1 MAVTTGLGLEL
12 QGVSKRFGATAALDG
27 IDLVIPPGQFLTLIG
42 PSGCG
47 KTTLLRLVAGLAEP
61 DDGTVTVGDR
71 APRAAQ
77 TARQLG
83 FVPQSPGLLP
93 WRTVRANARL
103 LVDSG
108 RRRAGLPPAE
118 IDALL
123 ARVGLEGFLR
133 SYPHELSGGMQQRV
147 ALVRAFALDAPVLL
161 MDEPFAALDE
171 ITRAE
176 MRYLLLELA
185 EERQATVLFVT
196 HSIAE
201 AVMLSDRVVVMTG
214 RPGRIEADREIPL
227 SRPRHPEQE
236 ETAEFFA
243 LVVFFGAW
251 ELLVRVFD
259 VRTFVLLRPS
269 TIFSELL
276 HNPGFYWRNTLVT
289 AKEALLGY
297 LVALAVALLWGAI
310 MARSR
315 FLEQASTP
323 VAVLIQVTPIVAYAP
338 SAVLWL
344 GRGLKPIV
352 FITGLIC
359 LVPLLFAV
367 TTGLRSADPAALDLM
382 AVVDAPGWEVVRR
395 VRLPYALPYLFSATR
410 TCVGLALIGAVL
422 AEWYALVDQGLGRR
436 IQEAID
442 FNQSRQLWA
451 SIYAV
456 ALLGGLAIV
465 LLNVLERRLLH
476 WHASTRTVR

>member
-1 MAVTTGLGLEL
+1 MAVTTGLGVEL
-12 QGVSKRFGATAALDG
+12 HGVSKRFGATAALDG

-47 KTTLLRLVAGLAEP
+47 KTTLLRLVAGLTEP
-61 DDGTVTVGDR
+61 DGGAVTVGDR

-108 RRRAGLPPAE
+108 RGRAGLAPAE

-123 ARVGLEGFLR
+123 ERVGLQGFLR

-185 EERQATVLFVT
+185 EERQATVVFVT

-227 SRPRHPEQE
+227 SRPRRPDQE

-243 LVVFFGAW
+243 LET
-251 ELLVRVFD
+251 ELRRAL
-259 VRTFVLLRPS
+259 RT
-269 TIFSELL
+269 
-276 HNPGFYWRNTLVT
+276 
-289 AKEALLGY
+289 
-297 LVALAVALLWGAI
+297 
-310 MARSR
+310 
-315 FLEQASTP
+315 
-323 VAVLIQVTPIVAYAP
+323 
-338 SAVLWL
+338 
-344 GRGLKPIV
+344 GRQP
-352 FITGLIC
+352 
-359 LVPLLFAV
+359 
-367 TTGLRSADPAALDLM
+367 
-382 AVVDAPGWEVVRR
+382 
-395 VRLPYALPYLFSATR
+395 
-410 TCVGLALIGAVL
+410 
-422 AEWYALVDQGLGRR
+422 
-436 IQEAID
+436 
-442 FNQSRQLWA
+442 
-451 SIYAV
+451 
-456 ALLGGLAIV
+456 
-465 LLNVLERRLLH
+465 
-476 WHASTRTVR
+476 

>member
-1 MAVTTGLGLEL
+1 MAVTTGLGVEL
-12 QGVSKRFGATAALDG
+12 HGVSKRFGATAALDG
-27 IDLVIPPGQFLTLIG
+27 IDLVIPPGQFLTLVG

-47 KTTLLRLVAGLAEP
+47 KTTLLRLVAGLTEP
-61 DDGTVTVGDR
+61 DGGTVTVGDQ

-108 RRRAGLPPAE
+108 RGRAGLPPGE

-123 ARVGLEGFLR
+123 EHVGLQGFLR

-171 ITRAE
+171 ISRAE

-185 EERQATVLFVT
+185 EERQATVVFVT

-227 SRPRHPEQE
+227 SRPRRPDQE

-243 LVVFFGAW
+243 LET
-251 ELLVRVFD
+251 ELRRAL
-259 VRTFVLLRPS
+259 RT
-269 TIFSELL
+269 
-276 HNPGFYWRNTLVT
+276 
-289 AKEALLGY
+289 
-297 LVALAVALLWGAI
+297 
-310 MARSR
+310 
-315 FLEQASTP
+315 
-323 VAVLIQVTPIVAYAP
+323 
-338 SAVLWL
+338 
-344 GRGLKPIV
+344 GRQP
-352 FITGLIC
+352 
-359 LVPLLFAV
+359 
-367 TTGLRSADPAALDLM
+367 
-382 AVVDAPGWEVVRR
+382 
-395 VRLPYALPYLFSATR
+395 
-410 TCVGLALIGAVL
+410 
-422 AEWYALVDQGLGRR
+422 
-436 IQEAID
+436 
-442 FNQSRQLWA
+442 
-451 SIYAV
+451 
-456 ALLGGLAIV
+456 
-465 LLNVLERRLLH
+465 
-476 WHASTRTVR
+476 

>member
-1 MAVTTGLGLEL
+1 MAVTTGLGVEL
-12 QGVSKRFGATAALDG
+12 RGVSKRFGATAALDG

-47 KTTLLRLVAGLAEP
+47 KTTLLRLMAGLADP
-61 DDGTVTVGDR
+61 DGGSVTVGDR

-123 ARVGLEGFLR
+123 ERVGLDGFLR
-133 SYPHELSGGMQQRV
+133 AYPHELSGGMQQRV

-185 EERQATVLFVT
+185 EERQATVVFVT

-214 RPGRIEADREIPL
+214 RPGRIEADRDIPL
-227 SRPRHPEQE
+227 ARPRHPEQE

-243 LVVFFGAW
+243 LET
-251 ELLVRVFD
+251 ELRRSL
-259 VRTFVLLRPS
+259 RTGHQP
-269 TIFSELL
+269 
-276 HNPGFYWRNTLVT
+276 
-289 AKEALLGY
+289 
-297 LVALAVALLWGAI
+297 
-310 MARSR
+310 
-315 FLEQASTP
+315 
-323 VAVLIQVTPIVAYAP
+323 
-338 SAVLWL
+338 
-344 GRGLKPIV
+344 
-352 FITGLIC
+352 
-359 LVPLLFAV
+359 
-367 TTGLRSADPAALDLM
+367 
-382 AVVDAPGWEVVRR
+382 
-395 VRLPYALPYLFSATR
+395 
-410 TCVGLALIGAVL
+410 
-422 AEWYALVDQGLGRR
+422 
-436 IQEAID
+436 
-442 FNQSRQLWA
+442 
-451 SIYAV
+451 
-456 ALLGGLAIV
+456 
-465 LLNVLERRLLH
+465 
-476 WHASTRTVR
+476 

>member
-1 MAVTTGLGLEL
+1 VAVTTGLGVEL
-12 QGVSKRFGATAALDG
+12 RGVSKRFGSTAALDG
-27 IDLVIPPGQFLTLIG
+27 IDLAIPPGQFVTLIG

-47 KTTLLRLVAGLAEP
+47 KTTLLRLVAGLAGP
-61 DDGTVTVGDR
+61 DGGTVTVGHEV
-71 APRAAQ
+71 PRAAQ

-108 RRRAGLPPAE
+108 RGRAGLPPGE

-123 ARVGLEGFLR
+123 ERVGLRDFLR
-133 SYPHELSGGMQQRV
+133 AYPHELSGGMQQRV

-185 EERQATVLFVT
+185 EERQATVVFVT

-243 LVVFFGAW
+243 VET
-251 ELLVRVFD
+251 ELRRAL
-259 VRTFVLLRPS
+259 RT
-269 TIFSELL
+269 
-276 HNPGFYWRNTLVT
+276 
-289 AKEALLGY
+289 
-297 LVALAVALLWGAI
+297 
-310 MARSR
+310 
-315 FLEQASTP
+315 
-323 VAVLIQVTPIVAYAP
+323 
-338 SAVLWL
+338 
-344 GRGLKPIV
+344 GRQP
-352 FITGLIC
+352 
-359 LVPLLFAV
+359 
-367 TTGLRSADPAALDLM
+367 
-382 AVVDAPGWEVVRR
+382 
-395 VRLPYALPYLFSATR
+395 
-410 TCVGLALIGAVL
+410 
-422 AEWYALVDQGLGRR
+422 
-436 IQEAID
+436 
-442 FNQSRQLWA
+442 
-451 SIYAV
+451 
-456 ALLGGLAIV
+456 
-465 LLNVLERRLLH
+465 
-476 WHASTRTVR
+476 

>member
-1 MAVTTGLGLEL
+1 MAVTTGLGVEL

-61 DDGTVTVGDR
+61 DGGTVTVGDQ

-123 ARVGLEGFLR
+123 ERVGLGGFLR

-171 ITRAE
+171 ITRSE

-185 EERQATVLFVT
+185 EERQATVAFVT

-214 RPGRIEADREIPL
+214 RPGRIEADREISL

-243 LVVFFGAW
+243 LET
-251 ELLVRVFD
+251 ELRRAL
-259 VRTFVLLRPS
+259 RT
-269 TIFSELL
+269 
-276 HNPGFYWRNTLVT
+276 
-289 AKEALLGY
+289 
-297 LVALAVALLWGAI
+297 
-310 MARSR
+310 
-315 FLEQASTP
+315 
-323 VAVLIQVTPIVAYAP
+323 
-338 SAVLWL
+338 
-344 GRGLKPIV
+344 GRQP
-352 FITGLIC
+352 
-359 LVPLLFAV
+359 
-367 TTGLRSADPAALDLM
+367 
-382 AVVDAPGWEVVRR
+382 
-395 VRLPYALPYLFSATR
+395 
-410 TCVGLALIGAVL
+410 
-422 AEWYALVDQGLGRR
+422 
-436 IQEAID
+436 
-442 FNQSRQLWA
+442 
-451 SIYAV
+451 
-456 ALLGGLAIV
+456 
-465 LLNVLERRLLH
+465 
-476 WHASTRTVR
+476 

>member
-1 MAVTTGLGLEL
+1 MAVTTGLGVEL

-27 IDLVIPPGQFLTLIG
+27 IDLAIPPGQFLTLIG

-61 DDGTVTVGDR
+61 DGGTVTVGDQ

-123 ARVGLEGFLR
+123 ERVGLEGFLR
-133 SYPHELSGGMQQRV
+133 AYPHELSGGMQQRV

-185 EERQATVLFVT
+185 EERQATVVFVT

-243 LVVFFGAW
+243 LET
-251 ELLVRVFD
+251 ELRRAL
-259 VRTFVLLRPS
+259 RTGHQP
-269 TIFSELL
+269 
-276 HNPGFYWRNTLVT
+276 
-289 AKEALLGY
+289 
-297 LVALAVALLWGAI
+297 
-310 MARSR
+310 
-315 FLEQASTP
+315 
-323 VAVLIQVTPIVAYAP
+323 
-338 SAVLWL
+338 
-344 GRGLKPIV
+344 
-352 FITGLIC
+352 
-359 LVPLLFAV
+359 
-367 TTGLRSADPAALDLM
+367 
-382 AVVDAPGWEVVRR
+382 
-395 VRLPYALPYLFSATR
+395 
-410 TCVGLALIGAVL
+410 
-422 AEWYALVDQGLGRR
+422 
-436 IQEAID
+436 
-442 FNQSRQLWA
+442 
-451 SIYAV
+451 
-456 ALLGGLAIV
+456 
-465 LLNVLERRLLH
+465 
-476 WHASTRTVR
+476 

>member
-1 MAVTTGLGLEL
+1 MAVTTGLGVEL
-12 QGVSKRFGATAALDG
+12 QGVSKHFGATAALDG
-27 IDLVIPPGQFLTLIG
+27 IDLAIPPGQFLTLIG

-61 DDGTVTVGDR
+61 DGGTVTVGDQ

-123 ARVGLEGFLR
+123 ERVGLEGFLR
-133 SYPHELSGGMQQRV
+133 AYPHELSGGMQQRV

-185 EERQATVLFVT
+185 EERQATVVFVT

-243 LVVFFGAW
+243 LET
-251 ELLVRVFD
+251 ELRRAL
-259 VRTFVLLRPS
+259 RTGHQP
-269 TIFSELL
+269 
-276 HNPGFYWRNTLVT
+276 
-289 AKEALLGY
+289 
-297 LVALAVALLWGAI
+297 
-310 MARSR
+310 
-315 FLEQASTP
+315 
-323 VAVLIQVTPIVAYAP
+323 
-338 SAVLWL
+338 
-344 GRGLKPIV
+344 
-352 FITGLIC
+352 
-359 LVPLLFAV
+359 
-367 TTGLRSADPAALDLM
+367 
-382 AVVDAPGWEVVRR
+382 
-395 VRLPYALPYLFSATR
+395 
-410 TCVGLALIGAVL
+410 
-422 AEWYALVDQGLGRR
+422 
-436 IQEAID
+436 
-442 FNQSRQLWA
+442 
-451 SIYAV
+451 
-456 ALLGGLAIV
+456 
-465 LLNVLERRLLH
+465 
-476 WHASTRTVR
+476 